1 MVIRLKGEKDMSY
14 SGFKLFKVKIDRG
27 VAFVTIDNPPMN
39 LLNMQ
44 MIMEFAMLA
53 NTVKNDDNVRVV
65 VFDSADPDFFIAHFD
80 VQGLVVMPD
89 EAAPKK
95 TSIEGT
101 VHMINETYR
110 TMPKISIAKVEG
122 AVRGGG
128 FEFVQSFDMVFGLK
142 GKAVFGQPE
151 ISVGIIPGGGGTI
164 RIPREIGRRR
174 AMEVVVGG
182 HDFTA
187 EVAELYGLINRAL
200 PADKLTLY
208 VENLAYR
215 IAAFPAESVALA
227 KKSVLAGVDLP
238 LEEALLE
245 EQYLFGQSVALPSS
259 KARMNFALNIGGQS
273 REFEANTN
281 TLLEEQEESPFS
293 TLEKKD
299 D

>member
-1 MVIRLKGEKDMSY
+1 MSY
-14 SGFKLFKVKIDRG
+14 DGFKLFKVKVDRG

-53 NTVKNDDNVRVV
+53 NTIKDDDNVRVI

-95 TSIEGT
+95 ESIEGT

-110 TMPKISIAKVEG
+110 AMPKISIAKVEG
-122 AVRGGG
+122 VVRGGG
-128 FEFVQSFDMVFGLK
+128 FEFIQSFDMIFGEK
-142 GKAVFGQPE
+142 GKAVFAQPE
-151 ISVGIIPGGGGTI
+151 IGVVIIPGGGGTI

-174 AMEVVVGG
+174 AMEIVVGG
-182 HDFTA
+182 HDFPA
-187 EVAELYGLINRAL
+187 EIAELYGLINRAL
-200 PADKLTLY
+200 PPDKLTLY

-215 IAAFPAESVALA
+215 IASFPAESIAIA

-245 EQYLFGQSVALPSS
+245 EQYLFGHSVALPTS
-259 KARMNFALNIGGQS
+259 KARMNMFLSVEGQS
-273 REFEANTN
+273 REMEANTN
-281 TLLEEQEESPFS
+281 TLLDEQEENPFAIF
-293 TLEKKD
+293 EEKD